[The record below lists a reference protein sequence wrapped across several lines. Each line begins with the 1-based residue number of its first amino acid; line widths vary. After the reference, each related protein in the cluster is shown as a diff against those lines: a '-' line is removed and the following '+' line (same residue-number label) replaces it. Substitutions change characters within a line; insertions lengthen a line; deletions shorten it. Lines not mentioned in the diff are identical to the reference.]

1 MTGSITRLVDSR
13 QVGSIAAE
21 DGHEY
26 AFNECCGV
34 SRNTRNARVAVGL
47 TKGQAEVNQSVADMV
62 AFVTPVLRDPLRADG
77 TELIVDPRAEH
88 DPRQGSNDDDNTA
101 TSDQYRYEHGTA
113 SIWRTCEDFKS
124 GGGSTSG
131 LRPPARIIAA
141 IDRQFEEEHGHAA
154 VWPSRKCRAA
164 ARPMGLSRPP
174 AP

>member
-62 AFVTPVLRDPLRADG
+62 AFVTPML
-77 TELIVDPRAEH
+77 
-88 DPRQGSNDDDNTA
+88 
-101 TSDQYRYEHGTA
+101 
-113 SIWRTCEDFKS
+113 
-124 GGGSTSG
+124 
-131 LRPPARIIAA
+131 
-141 IDRQFEEEHGHAA
+141 
-154 VWPSRKCRAA
+154 
-164 ARPMGLSRPP
+164 
-174 AP
+174 